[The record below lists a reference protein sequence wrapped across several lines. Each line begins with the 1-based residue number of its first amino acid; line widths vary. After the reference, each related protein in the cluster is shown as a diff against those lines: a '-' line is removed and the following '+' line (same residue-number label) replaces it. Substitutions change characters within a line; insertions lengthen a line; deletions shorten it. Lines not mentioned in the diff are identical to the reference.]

1 MTTEESTLRQIGL
14 LQLAYKNDLPE
25 ERLRFYVEMLKD
37 IPPAALSAGVKYCIN
52 HCRFL
57 PSIAE
62 IREASEKVATLAMG
76 TKPIDSATAWGKVQK
91 AIAAVGYTGVP
102 AFDDPVTQRVVDRFG
117 WKDICQTPT
126 DDTAIL
132 RAQFRKASES
142 EAAHVEEVKEFA
154 ASGVPVA
161 QKYLAD
167 AGLAGVKELT
177 SEVAARLKM
186 PESH

>member
-1 MTTEESTLRQIGL
+1 MDKAQTLKALAL
-14 LQLAYKNDLPE
+14 LQLAYPQDMSKD
-25 ERLRFYVEMLKD
+25 RLKLYVEMLKD

-52 HCRFL
+52 HCNFL
-57 PSIAE
+57 PTIAE
-62 IREASEKVATLAMG
+62 IRKASEKVTTLAMG

-91 AIAAVGYTGVP
+91 AITAVGYTGVP
-102 AFDDPVTQRVVDRFG
+102 AFDDPVTQRIVDRFG
-117 WKDICQTPT
+117 WKEICQTPT

-132 RAQFRKASES
+132 RAQFRKAYES

-154 ASGVPVA
+154 ASGIPVH

-177 SEVAARLKM
+177 SEVATRLKM
-186 PESH
+186 PE

>member
-1 MTTEESTLRQIGL
+1 MKAETAKALSPLN
-14 LQLAYKNDLPE
+14 LAYPDVLDADLFK
-25 ERLRFYVEMLKD
+25 FYVMMLAD

-52 HCRFL
+52 HCNFL
-57 PSIAE
+57 PTIAE
-62 IREASEKVATLAMG
+62 IRKASEKVTTLAMG

-102 AFDDPVTQRVVDRFG
+102 DFDDPVTQRVVDRFG
-117 WKDICQTPT
+117 WKEICQTPT
-126 DDTAIL
+126 DDTSIL
-132 RAQFRKASES
+132 RAQFRKAYES
-142 EAAHVEEVKEFA
+142 EVAHVEEVKEFA
-154 ASGVPVA
+154 ASGIPVH

-186 PESH
+186 PE

>member
-1 MTTEESTLRQIGL
+1 MDKIATLKALAI
-14 LQLAYKNDLPE
+14 LQLAYPTDMSRERLDMYVNMLMDLPPN
-25 ERLRFYVEMLKD
+25 LL
-37 IPPAALSAGVKYCIN
+37 ASAVTYCIN

-57 PSIAE
+57 PSVAE
-62 IREASEKVATLAMG
+62 LRDTAARATALANG
-76 TKPIDSATAWGKVQK
+76 DTDEDSATAWGKVQK

-102 AFDDPVTQRVVDRFG
+102 EFDDPVTQRVVDRFG
-117 WKDICQTPT
+117 WKEICQTPT

-132 RAQFRKASES
+132 RAQFRKAYES

-154 ASGVPVA
+154 ASGVPVH

-177 SEVAARLKM
+177 DGLAARLKM
-186 PESH
+186 PE

>member
-1 MTTEESTLRQIGL
+1 MTTEISTLRAIGL

-52 HCRFL
+52 HCNFL
-57 PSIAE
+57 PTIAE
-62 IREASEKVATLAMG
+62 IRKASEKVTTLAMG

-102 AFDDPVTQRVVDRFG
+102 DFDDPVTQRVVDRFG
-117 WKDICQTPT
+117 WKEICQTPT
-126 DDTAIL
+126 DDTSIL
-132 RAQFRKASES
+132 RAQFRKAYES
-142 EAAHVEEVKEFA
+142 EVAHVEEVKEFA
-154 ASGVPVA
+154 ASGIPVH

-177 SEVAARLKM
+177 SEVAAQLKM
-186 PESH
+186 PE

>member
-1 MTTEESTLRQIGL
+1 MTAEEATLRSIGV
-14 LQLAYKNDLPE
+14 LQLAYRNDMPE

-52 HCRFL
+52 HCDFL
-57 PSIAE
+57 PTISE
-62 IREASEKVATLAMG
+62 IRRASGKVAKLAMG

-91 AIAAVGYTGVP
+91 AIATVGYTGVP
-102 AFDDPVTQRVVDRFG
+102 AFDDPVTQRVVKRFG
-117 WKDICQTPT
+117 WKEICQTPT

-132 RAQFRKASES
+132 RAQFRKAYES
-142 EAAHVEEVKEFA
+142 EASHVAEVKEFA
-154 ASGVPVA
+154 ASGVPVH

-177 SEVAARLKM
+177 GDLAARLKM

>member
-1 MTTEESTLRQIGL
+1 MTAEEATLRQIGV
-14 LQLAYKNDLPE
+14 LQLAYRNDMPE

-52 HCRFL
+52 HSSFL

-117 WKDICQTPT
+117 WKEICQTPT

-132 RAQFRKASES
+132 RAQFRKAYES

-154 ASGVPVA
+154 ASGVPVH

>member
-1 MTTEESTLRQIGL
+1 MTTEELTLRQIGL
-14 LQLAYKNDLPE
+14 LQLAYRNDMPE

-52 HCRFL
+52 HCNFL
-57 PSIAE
+57 PTIAE
-62 IREASEKVATLAMG
+62 IRKASEKVTTLAMG

-91 AIAAVGYTGVP
+91 AITAVGYTGVP
-102 AFDDPVTQRVVDRFG
+102 AFGDPVTQRVVDRFG
-117 WKDICQTPT
+117 WKEICQTPT

-132 RAQFRKASES
+132 RAQFRKAYES
-142 EAAHVEEVKEFA
+142 EAAHVAEVKEFA
-154 ASGVPVA
+154 ASGVPVN
-161 QKYLAD
+161 QKYLSD

-186 PESH
+186 PE

>member
-1 MTTEESTLRQIGL
+1 MTAEEATLRQIGA
-14 LQLAYKNDLPE
+14 LQLAYRNDMPE

-37 IPPAALSAGVKYCIN
+37 IPTPALAAGVKYCIN
-52 HCRFL
+52 HCDFL
-57 PSIAE
+57 PTIAE
-62 IREASEKVATLAMG
+62 IRRASEKVATLAMG

-117 WKDICQTPT
+117 WKEICQTPT

-132 RAQFRKASES
+132 RAQFRKAYES
-142 EAAHVEEVKEFA
+142 EAAHVAEVKEFA
-154 ASGVPVA
+154 ASGVPVN

-167 AGLAGVKELT
+167 AGIDIIDR
-177 SEVAARLKM
+177 VAAGLTGRLKM
-186 PESH
+186 PK

>member
-1 MTTEESTLRQIGL
+1 
-14 LQLAYKNDLPE
+14 
-25 ERLRFYVEMLKD
+25 
-37 IPPAALSAGVKYCIN
+37 
-52 HCRFL
+52 
-57 PSIAE
+57 
-62 IREASEKVATLAMG
+62 MG

-117 WKDICQTPT
+117 WKEICQTPT

-132 RAQFRKASES
+132 RAQFRKAYES

-154 ASGVPVA
+154 ASGVPVH

-177 SEVAARLKM
+177 DGLAARLKM
-186 PESH
+186 PE

>member
-91 AIAAVGYTGVP
+91 AIAAVG
-102 AFDDPVTQRVVDRFG
+102 
-117 WKDICQTPT
+117 
-126 DDTAIL
+126 
-132 RAQFRKASES
+132 
-142 EAAHVEEVKEFA
+142 
-154 ASGVPVA
+154 
-161 QKYLAD
+161 
-167 AGLAGVKELT
+167 
-177 SEVAARLKM
+177 
-186 PESH
+186 